1 MNGKSVTQLDQEKQL
16 AARSALEWVKS
27 GMRLGLGSGS
37 TAYHFIRFLGEKVQ
51 QGQIKV
57 EAIAA
62 SRASETLARQFQIP
76 LLDPERGLRLDLAV
90 DGADEIGPGLS
101 LIKGGGGALLRE
113 KVIARAADQF
123 LVIADSSKRV
133 SQLGAFPLPVE
144 VIGFAVPWVMD
155 ELARLGSKTALRMG
169 AGSSAYLTDQ
179 QNNILDCNFG
189 VITDP
194 QALAAKLEAIPG
206 IAEHGLFLN
215 YAHAALI
222 AGDGDVTLVRRDS
235 R

>member
-123 LVIADSSKRV
+123 LDR
-133 SQLGAFPLPVE
+133 
-144 VIGFAVPWVMD
+144 
-155 ELARLGSKTALRMG
+155 
-169 AGSSAYLTDQ
+169 
-179 QNNILDCNFG
+179 
-189 VITDP
+189 
-194 QALAAKLEAIPG
+194 
-206 IAEHGLFLN
+206 
-215 YAHAALI
+215 
-222 AGDGDVTLVRRDS
+222 
-235 R
+235 